1 MAKQE
6 ARRKPGRPKKQKVFS
21 ASELRAQTAKGMK
34 LSRENRLGIKDLDVE
49 QFCEEVLNI
58 THRNKFTSAEIW
70 DIKHK
75 VEHLYEEFVTSKW
88 EEDAKV
94 FADVDKRIDE
104 AIAMHSSRD
113 YSRMSPEEWNRIHRL
128 RPDGKR
134 KPGPLPKTKK
144 NIWDV
149 EPGEAGTVDSPADPL
164 DFEAMEVA
172 WMEKKIAETAEQSKF
187 LQGSRVRRGVNTR
200 TAARSSRC

>member
-104 AIAMHSSRD
+104 AMAMRSSSD
-113 YSRMSPEEWNRIHRL
+113 YSRH
-128 RPDGKR
+128 
-134 KPGPLPKTKK
+134 
-144 NIWDV
+144 V
-149 EPGEAGTVDSPADPL
+149 
-164 DFEAMEVA
+164 
-172 WMEKKIAETAEQSKF
+172 KF
-187 LQGSRVRRGVNTR
+187 LLSCCTGKITR
-200 TAARSSRC
+200 HSS